1 MMRRRLLSDQRGSSA
16 AEMVLMMPLL
26 VLLLFGSVEVGYY
39 FYTEHRVID
48 LARNYSRFAARRV
61 VLQESACPDASA
73 VKTEILAR
81 LPIDM
86 PYITD
91 WNTASDVT
99 IDCDSGV
106 TTGIYESTGR
116 DGPVVTVKTQG
127 TYPTMFAFLGFTD
140 ARWTVSA
147 TQHAALIGW

>member
-1 MMRRRLLSDQRGSSA
+1 MSRPRLLSDQRGSSA

-26 VLLLFGSVEVGYY
+26 VLLLFGSVEIGYY

-61 VLQESACPDASA
+61 ALQETCPSATA
-73 VKTEILAR
+73 VKAEILAR
-81 LPIDM
+81 LPLDM
-86 PYITD
+86 PFITD
-91 WNTASDVT
+91 WSTSSDVT
-99 IDCDSGV
+99 IVCDSGV
-106 TTGIYESTGR
+106 TTGIYASTGR
-116 DGPVVTVKTQG
+116 QGPVVTVKTQG

-147 TQHAALIGW
+147 TQNAALIGW

>member
-1 MMRRRLLSDQRGSSA
+1 MSRPRLLSDQRGSSA

-26 VLLLFGSVEVGYY
+26 VLLLFGSVEIGYY

-61 VLQESACPDASA
+61 VLSESACPDAAA
-73 VKTEILAR
+73 VKAEVLAR
-81 LPIDM
+81 LPLDM

-91 WNTASDVT
+91 WNTSSDVT
-99 IDCDSGV
+99 IACDSGV

-116 DGPVVTVKTQG
+116 DGPVVTVTTQG
-127 TYPTMFAFLGFTD
+127 TYPTLFTFLGFTD